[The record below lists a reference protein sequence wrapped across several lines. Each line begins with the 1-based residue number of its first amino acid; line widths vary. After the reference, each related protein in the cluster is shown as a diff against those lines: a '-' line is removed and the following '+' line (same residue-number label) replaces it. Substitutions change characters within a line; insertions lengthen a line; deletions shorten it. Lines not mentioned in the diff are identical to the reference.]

1 MDIMLD
7 FETVDL
13 GTKPALLQ
21 IAAAA
26 FDLETG
32 KLLSTFSCFVDYKTG
47 LDLGLTRSQSTID
60 WWNSQS
66 DETKQKVWKA
76 EPRFETRAALINFI
90 SWAVSIRPEEPIF
103 LWGNGI
109 KADNVWLTSALK
121 AAEVKDPF
129 HYRNDM
135 DLRTAV
141 RLAEMKLG
149 KKIVV
154 PNNEDY
160 EHHNAIDD
168 CLYQCAKLR
177 IAWKILNSGY
187 LSIRLKSLL
196 KRTWLGQY
204 VHL

>member
-21 IAAAA
+21 IAAVA
-26 FDLETG
+26 FDLKTG
-32 KLLSTFSCFVDYKTG
+32 KTLSTFSCFVDYKTG
-47 LDLGLTRSQSTID
+47 LELGLTSSQSTID

-66 DETKQKVWKA
+66 DVTKRKVWEA

-90 SWAVSIRPEEPIF
+90 SWAVSIRPKEPIY

-109 KADNVWLTSALK
+109 KADNVWLTSALE
-121 AAEVKDPF
+121 AASLRNPF

-141 RLAEMKLG
+141 RLAETKLG
-149 KKIVV
+149 KEIVV
-154 PNNEDY
+154 PNKEKY

-168 CLYQCAKLR
+168 CLYQCAKLE

-187 LSIRLKSLL
+187 LWTQLKYLL
-196 KRTWLGQY
+196 TKM
-204 VHL
+204 